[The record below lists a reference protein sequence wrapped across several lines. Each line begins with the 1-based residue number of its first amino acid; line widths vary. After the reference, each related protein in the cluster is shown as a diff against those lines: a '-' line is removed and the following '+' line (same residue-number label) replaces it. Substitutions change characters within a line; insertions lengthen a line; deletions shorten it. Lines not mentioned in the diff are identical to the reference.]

1 MKKWDQKQLIWFPS
15 MVVVGV
21 AFLGLSSPAAAQA
34 VTWGGI
40 VSGMPSC
47 VSTHVSLSEEVVCVM
62 AGTDQDLYSIQINP
76 RTGTTLGM
84 KTIGYTRS
92 IVGNPSCTAS
102 DAPFIACAVRGELN
116 ELYGIIFDPVTLAN
130 TGLRRLDQSGDYR
143 PLAGD
148 PSCVSTGSTTDH
160 PKLGPPTVNCG
171 VRGTDNRLH
180 LAWFLGK
187 DHPKLGPPSVSCGV
201 RGADNRLHVARFLG
215 QLAGN
220 LAILDRASRAGRRH
234 CRRSQLRAGIGS
246 QIICVARHTDSS
258 LAIIAWSA
266 KNSSSGLLD
275 YQVNSLAG
283 PTPFALGNPSCA
295 STRDAARFSA
305 AGGTVF
311 SSSSLVTCGVRGTD
325 SALYVIRFGI
335 NESGIIASTPIE
347 KAFGSDVVAYRS
359 LGGIITNDPSCAS
372 TRSQV
377 VTCGVRGT
385 DGRPYLID
393 VDTETGSSSPYEQ
406 QPTLIPGDATCVTFS
421 ASERNVACAVLDLKN
436 GLVTIASVRPPL

>member
-47 VSTHVSLSEEVVCVM
+47 VSTHVSLSEEVVCVL

-180 LAWFLGK
+180 LAWFLGNSQAISQSSIEPAEP
-187 DHPKLGPPSVSCGV
+187 DDVIVGDPSC
-201 RGADNRLHVARFLG
+201 AR
-215 QLAGN
+215 AN
-220 LAILDRASRAGRRH
+220 
-234 CRRSQLRAGIGS
+234 GS

-266 KNSSSGLLD
+266 KNSSSGPLD

-283 PTPFALGNPSCA
+283 PTPFMLGNPSCA